1 MLMMRRQTTIE
12 RSVSY
17 SGIGLHTG
25 NKTTITFNPAPP
37 DTGAVFIRTDLPDRP
52 KIRADVAH
60 VTDVARGTTIG
71 INGVKV
77 LTIEHVLAAFAGL
90 GIDNIYCELDA
101 NEPPVGDGSAIPF
114 VETLSQAGIVE
125 QERPRKELKLLSP
138 VIYEND
144 GLVLIA
150 LPSDKFIL
158 TYMIE
163 YNHPVLGTQF
173 RSFTI
178 EPTVFKEQIAPARTF
193 CFLREVEQLKAHGLI
208 KGGSLENAI
217 VIGDEEILND
227 VLRFDDEFVRHK
239 ALDLLGDLVLLGSPL
254 LAHVIAI
261 KAGHAA
267 HVEFVKQLR
276 EEAYADKKNSGEAT
290 GAAEMK
296 GQCLNADQIQEIIPH
311 RSPFLFVDRV
321 TRLEEKTICGIKN
334 VSISEPFFTG
344 HVPGFSIM
352 PGVLIIE
359 AIGQLGAIL
368 VLKRMMKEKKLPV
381 LLGIEKAKF
390 RRPVH
395 PGDQMEIVVK
405 ITNVHKKYGKL
416 RGEVY
421 VEGNLT
427 TEAELTFAIPR

>member
-1 MLMMRRQTTIE
+1 MMRRQTTIE

-114 VETLSQAGIVE
+114 VEALSEAGIVE

-138 VIYEND
+138 VIYDND

-173 RSFTI
+173 RSFSI

-267 HVEFVKQLR
+267 HVEFIKQLR
-276 EEAYADKKNSGEAT
+276 EEAYADRKNSGEAT
-290 GAAEMK
+290 GVAEIK
-296 GQCLNADQIQEIIPH
+296 GHCLNADQIQEIIPH
-311 RSPFLFVDRV
+311 RTPFLFVDRV
-321 TRLEEKTICGIKN
+321 TRIEEKTIYGIKN
-334 VSISEPFFTG
+334 VSISEPFFAG

-368 VLKRMMKEKKLPV
+368 VLKRMTKEKKLPV
-381 LLGIEKAKF
+381 LLGIERAKF

-427 TEAELTFAIPR
+427 TEAELTFAVPR